1 MPDSTLDTSDRRQS
15 VQLLTERL
23 RVILNRTPPLHPTLV
38 EDVVEAVLETIG
50 GGLSSTDTRLLVEIV
65 ELGRIIANA
74 RAEVAELNVSD
85 ITGHHL
91 PTATDELDAIVEHTA
106 QATHTILD
114 CCESLDKFADGHHV
128 ASPQDL
134 ALIATRIYE
143 ACGFHDI
150 VGQRITKVVRALK
163 RVEAKLQKISQS
175 VGHGGADA
183 TYDASSSPG
192 MPNDNHLLN
201 GPQMPSAALVQ
212 SDIDKLMADFD

>member
-1 MPDSTLDTSDRRQS
+1 MPDSALDASDRRQF

-23 RVILNRTPPLHPTLV
+23 RMILNRTPPLHPTLV

-50 GGLSSTDTRLLVEIV
+50 DGLSPVDTRLLVEIV
-65 ELGRIIANA
+65 ELGRIIASA

-128 ASPQDL
+128 ASSQDL
-134 ALIATRIYE
+134 ALITTRIYE

-150 VGQRITKVVRALK
+150 VGQRITKVVKALK
-163 RVEAKLQKISQS
+163 CIEAKLQKISQS
-175 VGHGGADA
+175 VDSDGAA
-183 TYDASSSPG
+183 STYDASSFRGISG
-192 MPNDNHLLN
+192 DRHLLN

>member
-1 MPDSTLDTSDRRQS
+1 MPDSALDASDRRQS

-128 ASPQDL
+128 APPQDL

-150 VGQRITKVVRALK
+150 VGQRITKVVKALK
-163 RVEAKLQKISQS
+163 RIEAKLQRIAQS
-175 VGHGGADA
+175 IDSDRTAPMHNA
-183 TYDASSSPG
+183 TSLQAMPG
-192 MPNDNHLLN
+192 DHHLLN